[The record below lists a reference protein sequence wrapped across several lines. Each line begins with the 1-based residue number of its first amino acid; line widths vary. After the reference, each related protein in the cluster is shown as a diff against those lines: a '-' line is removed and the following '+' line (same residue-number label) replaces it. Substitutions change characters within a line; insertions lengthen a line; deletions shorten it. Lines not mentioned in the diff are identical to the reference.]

1 MKRRGLRASLPRRIC
16 ACLALAACLLTAGAA
31 SRPVYTHAAESSVI
45 ETVSIT
51 FKSAYG
57 EPEEIID
64 PVITA
69 GSGNYSL
76 GDIQYRTDYEKWK
89 PGKKVRVAG
98 FGDPE
103 AGEELGFY
111 LVFDGTPRQDSRLT
125 ALLFSEIEPRSLA
138 ENAAAFQRIQ
148 GRTAEAYCY
157 LNSLTGV
164 QLTGTLEAGD
174 DGLRL
179 LVRRIRLSGRKKE
192 IFLK

>member
-1 MKRRGLRASLPRRIC
+1 MWMPVSALLLSC
-16 ACLALAACLLTAGAA
+16 VLAVLFACLLLGFWTLFGAGILRLPLYLAPRLTA
-31 SRPVYTHAAESSVI
+31 
-45 ETVSIT
+45 
-51 FKSAYG
+51 AYRLRRFLR
-57 EPEEIID
+57 
-64 PVITA
+64 
-69 GSGNYSL
+69 S
-76 GDIQYRTDYEKWK
+76 
-89 PGKKVRVAG
+89 GKKVRVAG

-103 AGEELGFY
+103 AGEEPGFY

-138 ENAAAFQRIQ
+138 ENAAAFQ

-174 DGLRL
+174 DGLWL
-179 LVRRIRLSGRKKE
+179 LVRRLRLSGRERE

>member
-1 MKRRGLRASLPRRIC
+1 VWMPVSALLLSC
-16 ACLALAACLLTAGAA
+16 VLAVLFACLLLGFWTLFGAGILRLPLYLAPRLTA
-31 SRPVYTHAAESSVI
+31 
-45 ETVSIT
+45 
-51 FKSAYG
+51 AYRLRRFLR
-57 EPEEIID
+57 
-64 PVITA
+64 
-69 GSGNYSL
+69 S
-76 GDIQYRTDYEKWK
+76 
-89 PGKKVRVAG
+89 GKKVRVAG

-103 AGEELGFY
+103 AGEEPGFY